1 MARFSKIEGRTQ
13 YEPETPFLDRYEPE
27 QAEEPTTMRDLA
39 STVYRQMETPF
50 VSYYEVGQGEETGYD
65 PQRAFYAELLSEL
78 HDETFEDAIHELVQ
92 ETAALYE
99 TRMTEEYGD
108 PSAQRMAAERMAR
121 DYLAPLARDAEELVD
136 RMAQGVGEHDIATMT
151 EDELDTMME
160 QYEPQRADLSPAFEN
175 FLKGLWKKAK
185 KAVKGVASAVKKG
198 VTGAVKLAKKGVVLA
213 SKVALAPTMFVFN
226 KLKKLIRPL
235 IERVL
240 KIAMGKI
247 PAPLQPAARMLAK
260 KYLGIDLGGGQ
271 DEPST
276 GEPSGDVSADSGTVV
291 DEPTVPDPSDVQ
303 NEMDIQIANLLM
315 EGESLEEETA
325 SAEYAQSAVADEDYV
340 NDLSEARTRF
350 VSKIS
355 ALKDDESAEPAMEE
369 FLPAILP
376 VLKLGIKLIGRKKVV
391 NFLAGLLAKLVAK
404 LVGPN
409 YAKPLSQVI
418 VDVGMGL
425 FGFEL
430 SPEQSKTAAS
440 RAVAATVEDTV
451 RRVSALPSEVL
462 ENEELLEA
470 AVYEAFEA
478 AAAANLPTA
487 MIRPELRSQNSGGV
501 WLATPNATNA
511 PYKKFS
517 TIFERT
523 ITPVTMA
530 SVKTFGG
537 APLASV
543 LRDQYGL
550 DPRKDIKARVHL
562 FEAVPGTWLSKIS
575 ALERNVRGLGS
586 NQAQAWM
593 QIHPLTPS
601 SAGAILGDPGLGSSV
616 DSKYLHDRNL
626 IGVGQRFY
634 YLEIDGARAVTPT
647 GQAVKPGVRRSS
659 RANVTIDCPRNKV
672 VVALYLSEEDAREVA
687 RQLKNP
693 QKSPSAVLNQFS
705 QILGTMQSNFSTGRN
720 VRVIHETTAFEEYSL
735 SDVGKLWGKAKAIGG
750 KVVAAVKSRAGSIL
764 GRAGALVKKLPIGTL
779 LKLAEKIAVWVKTR
793 LLQYLKAK
801 QSEFVTAIENPA
813 DGVTIVLTFSNPP
826 YLDTICNVLK
836 GIKAITGREMESSE
850 IPSASVQI
858 LPGFHRR

>member
-1 MARFSKIEGRTQ
+1 MRANADQSAGGVR

-92 ETAALYE
+92 ETAAMYE

-151 EDELDTMME
+151 EEELDVMME
-160 QYEPQRADLSPAFEN
+160 QYEPQREDLSPAFEN

-198 VTGAVKLAKKGVVLA
+198 VTGAVKLAKKGVALA
-213 SKVALAPTMFVFN
+213 AKVALAPTMFVFN

-260 KYLGIDLGGGQ
+260 KYLGIDLGGGEN
-271 DEPST
+271 EPS
-276 GEPSGDVSADSGTVV
+276 GEPSGDTDSVA
-291 DEPTVPDPSDVQ
+291 DEPAAPSPSEIQ

-340 NDLSEARTRF
+340 NDLNEARARF
-350 VSKIS
+350 VNKIS

-391 NFLAGLLAKLVAK
+391 NFLAGLLAKLVTK

-430 SPEQSKTAAS
+430 SPEQSKTAAG

-517 TIFERT
+517 TIFEKT
-523 ITPVTMA
+523 ITPATMA
-530 SVKTFGG
+530 SVRTFGG
-537 APLASV
+537 ASLASV

-550 DPRKDIKARVHL
+550 DPRKEIRARVHL
-562 FEAVPGTWLSKIS
+562 YEAVPGTWLSKIS
-575 ALERNVRGLGS
+575 ALEKNVRGLGS

-593 QIHPLTPS
+593 QIHPLTPD
-601 SAGAILGDPGLGSSV
+601 SAGAILGDPGLGSAV

-634 YLEIDGARAVTPT
+634 FLEINGARVVTPS
-647 GQAVKPGVRRSS
+647 GRAIKPGVRRSS
-659 RANVTIDCPRNKV
+659 RANVTIDCPRKNV

-687 RQLKNP
+687 QKLKDP

-705 QILGTMQSNFSTGRN
+705 QILGTMQSNFRAGRN
-720 VRVIHETTAFEEYSL
+720 VRVIHEATAFEEFSL
-735 SDVGKLWGKAKAIGG
+735 SDVGKFWGRAKSIAGN
-750 KVVAAVKSRAGSIL
+750 VVTAVKSKAGSIL
-764 GRAGALVKKLPIGTL
+764 GRAGALVKKLPIGML
-779 LKLAEKIAVWVKTR
+779 IGVAEKIAVWVKSR

-801 QSEFVTAIENPA
+801 QTEFVAAIENPA

-826 YLDTICNVLK
+826 YLDNICKVLK
-836 GIKAITGREMESSE
+836 GIKAVTGREMESDE
-850 IPSASVQI
+850 IPSASVRI